1 MFSEEKKKYLA
12 LEQKMRLVVSKQ
24 WEHLRSS
31 IKRPFLLHP
40 MYWGHKTRSLR
51 RSKHP
56 HAGST
61 PPLHSQ
67 QVPPQP
73 VLRPPGVQNRDKYAN
88 KSRILTCN
96 EDGDWQVGRS
106 ESEDDTS
113 SESSSLDLGGSREIT
128 AEVHTLDNKP
138 ICQGTTNS
146 PTTGIEGI
154 IYGDDI
160 TSVSPSD
167 AVRPPLITSSDR
179 DVENDEDDVE
189 NDEEIFP
196 EVREAM
202 TAHPPPFFSILE
214 DREALAAQGDA
225 RSVDERLA
233 QLLTQVEYDD
243 DEDADCSQFDADDEP
258 RDDCFQSNASVQNP
272 YNTEFSAFYANYE
285 EGADYLYYR
294 DEDDDADIFEE
305 NEDDDADVF
314 EEDGD

>member
-1 MFSEEKKKYLA
+1 MLTQEKKKHLA
-12 LEQKMRLVVSKQ
+12 LEEKMRLVVSKQ

-51 RSKHP
+51 RSNH

-73 VLRPPGVQNRDKYAN
+73 VPRPPRVQNQDKYTN
-88 KSRILTCN
+88 KSRILTCP
-96 EDGDWQVGRS
+96 EDVDWQVGRS
-106 ESEDDTS
+106 EDETS
-113 SESSSLDLGGSREIT
+113 SEISSLDLETSREII
-128 AEVHTLDNKP
+128 AEVHALDNEP

-154 IYGDDI
+154 IYGDDV

-167 AVRPPLITSSDR
+167 R
-179 DVENDEDDVE
+179 DVEDD
-189 NDEEIFP
+189 DIFP

-202 TAHPPPFFSILE
+202 TAHPPPFFSIIE
-214 DREALAAQGDA
+214 AREAMAAQGDA
-225 RSVDERLA
+225 RDERVA
-233 QLLTQVEYDD
+233 QLLNQVEYGDD
-243 DEDADCSQFDADDEP
+243 VDDDCSQFDDDEEP

-272 YNTEFSAFYANYE
+272 YLTEFSAFYANYE

-294 DEDDDADIFEE
+294 DEDDDAETFEE